1 MAFFEKMKEFMD
13 KSVSASKSAFDKAG
27 DAVQN
32 FGDKSVTKIELK
44 KLETQLEKKYAQIGK
59 FAYEFFMNKKTASLK
74 ADNADFEQYFKEAQ
88 EVVAELDKKKAALGV
103 SSSEEEKKSEKT
115 EKTPKST
122 KTGNKTAKAESKAA
136 GSENKETE
144 N

>member
-32 FGDKSVTKIELK
+32 FGDKSVTRIELK

-59 FAYEFFMNKKTASLK
+59 FTYEFFKTKKTASLK
-74 ADNADFEQYFKEAQ
+74 NDTAEFDQLLKEAQ
-88 EVVAELDKKKAALGV
+88 DVIQEIEKRKSELGNV
-103 SSSEEEKKSEKT
+103 GSGESVKSEKT
-115 EKTPKST
+115 DSGSKKAKTS
-122 KTGNKTAKAESKAA
+122 SKADVA
-136 GSENKETE
+136 DREDKET
-144 N
+144 